1 MGVINYTDRIK
12 YTGAGYLDSKMA
24 PVKLV
29 EDLYK
34 LPLTQRFEGL
44 TITVLNNGD
53 AKDYWLV
60 GGISNNNW
68 IEKNDNE
75 SLKLIL
81 EDGFLKLLSNDK
93 QIGDGVDLNNF
104 FPESDY
110 NDLHISNIE
119 YVTENDKQEKGIFI
133 CFTYSDNSA
142 KYLNMSQFL
151 QQTYEP
157 GNGIVVN
164 GNVISIDDVIIGRIE
179 TIEQEISTQ
188 KASIDDIKTRLQNV
202 SKIVDSNKN
211 LIDNHSQL
219 IEKNIE
225 NILKLTERIDN
236 IDVTSVN
243 PDNLT
248 ISLTEDTNNLQV
260 KLSKKNNN
268 MLSIEDG
275 LYASIPIYCEDNE
288 INI

>member
-1 MGVINYTDRIK
+1 
-12 YTGAGYLDSKMA
+12 
-24 PVKLV
+24 
-29 EDLYK
+29 
-34 LPLTQRFEGL
+34 
-44 TITVLNNGD
+44 
-53 AKDYWLV
+53 
-60 GGISNNNW
+60 
-68 IEKNDNE
+68 
-75 SLKLIL
+75 
-81 EDGFLKLLSNDK
+81 
-93 QIGDGVDLNNF
+93 
-104 FPESDY
+104 
-110 NDLHISNIE
+110 
-119 YVTENDKQEKGIFI
+119 
-133 CFTYSDNSA
+133 
-142 KYLNMSQFL
+142 
-151 QQTYEP
+151 
-157 GNGIVVN
+157 
-164 GNVISIDDVIIGRIE
+164 
-179 TIEQEISTQ
+179 
-188 KASIDDIKTRLQNV
+188 LQNV